1 MVSVPVKAGDIL
13 AGKYRVERVLG
24 TGGMGVVIAAT
35 HLDLLE
41 LRALK
46 FNTRADA
53 EATSRFLREA
63 RAAAK
68 LKSEHIA
75 KVYDVGR
82 LDNGAPYMV
91 MEYLEGCDLKV
102 LLKTYGRLP
111 TPTAALYAL
120 QVCSA
125 LAEAHTSCIVHRD
138 LKPANLFLT
147 HRPDGSP
154 CIKVLDFGISKVLS
168 HDSEF
173 DITKTQQLMG
183 SPLYMSPEQMRST
196 RSADFRSDIWS
207 LGVIL
212 YKMVTGKV
220 PFTGHGITELVSVV
234 LETAPIPPSQCNPA
248 LPPILDDVILRC
260 LRQNR
265 EERYANVVE
274 LAADLAR
281 FAPSGA
287 TAIVEAMTRVFA
299 AAPPGARVGASST
312 SVERSS
318 APETPLEH
326 DAMSPSSPLSVI
338 HAAASPACG
347 GDSVSAEQP
356 VPATVASALPPAAPP
371 AVPIAE
377 PTTASNFWGR
387 TASRVPPRANLP
399 LLMALFVA
407 LSLLAGSSGG
417 WFRSRSPA
425 SSADARSASSLP
437 GPAVAGATQ
446 TAALQVEP
454 SEPSIGAATSAELR
468 APAPQKVANAKAE
481 PKSRAGTSEP
491 TAKSKS
497 APVGRA
503 KPARRSMLGTP
514 PLYW

>member
-13 AGKYRVERVLG
+13 ADKYRVERVLG
-24 TGGMGVVIAAT
+24 TGGMGVVVAAT

-46 FNTRADA
+46 FNTLADA

-82 LDNGAPYMV
+82 LDGGAPYMV
-91 MEYLEGCDLKV
+91 MEYLEGSDLNV
-102 LLKTYGRLP
+102 LLKTCGRLP

-154 CIKVLDFGISKVLS
+154 CVKVLDFGISKVLS
-168 HDSEF
+168 HDSDL

-207 LGVIL
+207 MGVIL

-220 PFTGHGITELVSVV
+220 PFVGHSIPELVSVV
-234 LETAPIPPSQCNPA
+234 LETTPIPPSQCNPA
-248 LPPILDDVILRC
+248 LPPGLDDVILRC
-260 LRQNR
+260 LRQSR

-287 TAIVEAMTRVFA
+287 PAIVEAMARVFV
-299 AAPPGARVGASST
+299 AAPPGARVGASSV
-312 SVERSS
+312 SVARWS
-318 APETPLEH
+318 APATPLQH
-326 DAMSPSSPLSVI
+326 DAMPPSPPLSLI

-347 GDSVSAEQP
+347 GNFVGAERP
-356 VPATVASALPPAAPP
+356 VPATVPSALPPAAPP
-371 AVPIAE
+371 AVPVVE
-377 PTTASNFWGR
+377 PTTASIFWGR
-387 TASRVPPRANLP
+387 TEPRVQPRANLP
-399 LLMALFVA
+399 LFMALVLA
-407 LSLLAGSSGG
+407 LSLLAGSIGG
-417 WFRSRSPA
+417 WFRARSPA
-425 SSADARSASSLP
+425 SSADTRSAFPLP
-437 GPAVAGATQ
+437 GPAVAAAAQ
-446 TAALQVEP
+446 TAAFQAEP
-454 SEPSIGAATSAELR
+454 SAPSIGAAPGAEPR
-468 APAPQKVANAKAE
+468 APAPQKVASAKAE
-481 PKSRAGTSEP
+481 PKSGARPFEP

-497 APVGRA
+497 ASAGRA
-503 KPARRSMLGTP
+503 KPVRGSMLGTP
-514 PLYW
+514 PLAW